1 MKTNG
6 WHFLMIL
13 AGIFF
18 TSCVD
23 EFWPVLDKYE
33 NLLVIDGGI
42 TNEHGPYTVK
52 LSLSSKVDEIR
63 IIPISNATVIIMDDT
78 GESEVLVEAEPGTYL
93 TSPTGI
99 QGEIGRAYKIK
110 ILTADDRTYESE
122 FEEIRSPTEI
132 ETLYAELEYRE
143 QEGLSH
149 NLIGYQFYFNTVPAV
164 IDTNYFLT
172 RLEATY
178 EYKADFLIRFIYD
191 GTLRPFTNS
200 DSLQTCWRTYKVP
213 EIYTYSTLNLTEP
226 VITGYPLHFV
236 DTETRELYIRYSL
249 LMRQFTLSEKA
260 YTFWTAVKEQNS
272 NQGGLYNTQPYQVR
286 GNLVN
291 TADSEEPVLGYF
303 MVAGVS
309 KKRIFVDPPSPAV
322 MFYFPVCVLGE
333 WEYQNVG
340 TLWLTLPSE
349 WPLYVTT
356 DNNGVRALPNQ
367 ECMNC
372 QLSGGTIVKPDFWE
386 D

>member
-1 MKTNG
+1 
-6 WHFLMIL
+6 MIL

-18 TSCVD
+18 PSCVD
-23 EFWPVLDKYE
+23 EYWPALDKYE
-33 NLLVIDGGI
+33 NLLVIDGSI
-42 TNEHGPYTVK
+42 TNESGPYTVK

-63 IIPISNATVIIMDDT
+63 ILPVSNATVMIMDDL
-78 GESEVLVEAEPGTYL
+78 GESEVLVEMEPGTYL

-99 QGEIGRAYKIK
+99 QGVIGRAYKIK
-110 ILTADDRTYESE
+110 IVTSDNKTYESE
-122 FEEIRSPTEI
+122 FEEIRNPTEI
-132 ETLYAELEYRE
+132 ETIYTELEYHE
-143 QEGLSH
+143 QEDIAHILT
-149 NLIGYQFYFNTVPAV
+149 GYQFYFNTDPAAT
-164 IDTNYFLT
+164 DTNYFLT

-178 EYKADFLIRFIYD
+178 EYHADFLIRFIFD

-226 VITGYPLHFV
+226 VIERYPLHFV
-236 DTETRELYIRYSL
+236 DTETRDLYIRYSL

-291 TADSEEPVLGYF
+291 KSDSEEPVLGYF
-303 MVAGVS
+303 TVAGVTS
-309 KKRIFVDPPSPAV
+309 KRIFVNPPPSTV
-322 MFYFPVCVLGE
+322 RFYFPVCVLGE
-333 WEYQNVG
+333 WEYENFATIYQTV
-340 TLWLTLPSE
+340 PDE
-349 WPLYVTT
+349 WPVYATT
-356 DNNGVRALPNQ
+356 DANGSRALPNQ
-367 ECMNC
+367 ECMDC
-372 QLSGGTIVKPDFWE
+372 QRSGGTIIKPDFWE